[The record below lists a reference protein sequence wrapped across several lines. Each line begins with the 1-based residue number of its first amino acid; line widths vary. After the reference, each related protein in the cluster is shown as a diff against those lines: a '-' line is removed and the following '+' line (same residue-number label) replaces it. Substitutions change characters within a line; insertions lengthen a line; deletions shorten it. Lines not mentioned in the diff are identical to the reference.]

1 MNAKRKLM
9 LGVAALVA
17 AAGGGVAIAASDS
30 SPSQEN
36 QAVLD
41 SVAKQLG
48 ISSSKLSDAL
58 KRALGERVDAA
69 VAAGRLSKEDADALK
84 DRINSGAF
92 PLFGRGLHRRGFGH
106 HHGFLG
112 KLDAAAD
119 YLGLTDAQL
128 RTQLHSGK
136 SLAQIAQAQ
145 GKSVDGLVAA
155 LVNEAK
161 KHLDAAVS
169 AGRLTRAQADEMLEN
184 LRDRIASAVNSTGL
198 GRRSQFAPRGFRHF
212 DRDSGRPPA

>member
-1 MNAKRKLM
+1 MNGKRKLM

-36 QAVLD
+36 QAILD

-58 KRALGERVDAA
+58 KKALGERVDAA
-69 VAAGRLSKEDADALK
+69 VAAGRLSTEQADALK
-84 DRINSGAF
+84 DRINSGGF
-92 PLFGRGLHRRGFGH
+92 PLFGGVG

-128 RTQLHSGK
+128 RRQLESGK
-136 SLAQIAQAQ
+136 SLAHIAQAQ
-145 GKSVDGLVAA
+145 GKSVDGLVDA

-169 AGRLTRAQADEMLEN
+169 AGRLTRVQADEMLEN
-184 LRDRIASAVNSTGL
+184 LRAGITTAVNSTGL
-198 GRRSQFAPRGFRHF
+198 GRRPHFAPRGFRHF
-212 DRDSGRPPA
+212 DRHPGRPPA

>member
-36 QAVLD
+36 KAILD

-48 ISSSKLSDAL
+48 ISSTKLSDAL
-58 KRALGERVDAA
+58 KKALGERVDAA
-69 VAAGRLSKEDADALK
+69 VAAGRLSKEQGDALK
-84 DRINSGAF
+84 DRINSGDLPF
-92 PLFGRGLHRRGFGH
+92 FGGMHRPGPGHFGFI
-106 HHGFLG
+106 G

-119 YLGLTDAQL
+119 YLGLTEAQL
-128 RTQLHSGK
+128 RTQLESGK
-136 SLAQIAQAQ
+136 SLAQVAQAQ
-145 GKSVDGLVAA
+145 GKSVDGLVDA

-161 KHLDAAVS
+161 KHVDQAVS
-169 AGRLTRAQADEMLEN
+169 AGRLTRAQADEMLKN
-184 LRDRIASAVNSTGL
+184 LRDRITSGVNSTGL
-198 GRRSQFAPRGFRHF
+198 GLPHFGPRGFRNFGFH
-212 DRDSGRPPA
+212 RHSERPPA

>member
-48 ISSSKLSDAL
+48 ISSSELSDAL

-84 DRINSGAF
+84 DRINFGAF
-92 PLFGRGLHRRGFGH
+92 PLFGRGLHRHGFGH
-106 HHGFLG
+106 HHGFIG

-184 LRDRIASAVNSTGL
+184 LRDRVASAVNSTGL

>member
-1 MNAKRKLM
+1 
-9 LGVAALVA
+9 VAALVA

-36 QAVLD
+36 KTILD

-69 VAAGRLSKEDADALK
+69 VAAGRLSKEEGDALK
-84 DRINSGAF
+84 DRIDSGKL
-92 PLFGRGLHRRGFGH
+92 PLFGGAHGRGFDH
-106 HHGFLG
+106 VGFIG

-119 YLGLTDAQL
+119 YLGLTEAQL
-128 RTQLHSGK
+128 RTQLESGK
-136 SLAQIAQAQ
+136 SLAQIAQAE
-145 GKSVDGLVAA
+145 GKSADGLIDA

-161 KHLDAAVS
+161 KHVDEAVS
-169 AGRLTRAQADEMLEN
+169 AGRLTRAQADEMLKN
-184 LRDRIASAVNSTGL
+184 LRERITSGVSSTGL
-198 GRRSQFAPRGFRHF
+198 GRPHLAPRGFRNFGFH
-212 DRDSGRPPA
+212 RHSERPPA

>member
-36 QAVLD
+36 QAILD

-58 KRALGERVDAA
+58 KKALGERVDAA
-69 VAAGRLSKEDADALK
+69 VAAGRLSKEQAEALK
-84 DRINSGAF
+84 DRINSGGS
-92 PLFGRGLHRRGFGH
+92 PLFGGSLHGRGLG

-119 YLGLTDAQL
+119 YLGLTESQL
-128 RTQLHSGK
+128 RTQLESGK

-145 GKSVDGLVAA
+145 GKTVDGLVDV

-169 AGRLTRAQADEMLEN
+169 AGRLTRGQADEMLEN
-184 LRDRIASAVNSTGL
+184 LRAGITTAVNSTGL
-198 GRRSQFAPRGFRHF
+198 GRRPHFAPRGFRHF
-212 DRDSGRPPA
+212 DRHSGRPPA